1 MSNPSDQ
8 SSMLISNQS
17 QPNNTAIQNQ
27 QQQANQA
34 NNLNIL
40 THSGLVNIEFTH
52 QTFQTWIDALV
63 EPNTSDDSKL
73 KAIQDLSFNLEL
85 MQTLST
91 YPQLIEDA
99 MHKFMRLLSETE
111 PQFISEST
119 IQQLRKKTL
128 EIIQRTTPIV
138 NSLSNQNVLNNIDP
152 RTALIR
158 DVLLLVYRL
167 IERENEENVIICLK
181 ILTDYHR
188 HMRTTSLLINE
199 VKLFEFYFFFNLIY
213 FITSL

>member
-1 MSNPSDQ
+1 MSNLPDQ
-8 SSMLISNQS
+8 TSMQTPNQN
-17 QPNNTAIQNQ
+17 QTTIQNQ
-27 QQQANQA
+27 IQHQHQQQPANQA

-40 THSGLVNIEFTH
+40 THSGLVTIEFTH
-52 QTFQTWIDALV
+52 QTFQAWIDALV
-63 EPNTSDDSKL
+63 DPNTSEDLKL

-111 PQFISEST
+111 PQFIAEST
-119 IQQLRKKTL
+119 VQQLRKKTL

-138 NSLSNQNVLNNIDP
+138 NNSNSQNVMNNLDP

-158 DVLLLVYRL
+158 DVLLLIYRL

-188 HMRTTSLLINE
+188 HLRTTSLLINE
-199 VKLFEFYFFFNLIY
+199 VIFQFLFFLYFYY
-213 FITSL
+213 F

>member
-199 VKLFEFYFFFNLIY
+199 VKLFEFKFFLI
-213 FITSL
+213 

>member
-27 QQQANQA
+27 QQQGNQA

-52 QTFQTWIDALV
+52 QTFQAWIDALV

-199 VKLFEFYFFFNLIY
+199 VKLFEFKFFLI
-213 FITSL
+213 

>member
-27 QQQANQA
+27 QQQGNQA

-199 VKLFEFYFFFNLIY
+199 VKLFEFKFFLI
-213 FITSL
+213 

>member
-27 QQQANQA
+27 QQQGNQA

-199 VKLFEFYFFFNLIY
+199 VKLFEFYFFLI
-213 FITSL
+213 

>member
-52 QTFQTWIDALV
+52 QTFQAWIDALV

-188 HMRTTSLLINE
+188 HMRTTSLLNNE
-199 VKLFEFYFFFNLIY
+199 VKLFEILFF
-213 FITSL
+213 